1 LNHATRTRL
10 ERNIFP
16 AAHQACEPWEA
27 FPWHAGRGGAIDTH
41 VAHSSQALA
50 IDVFGT
56 IKTSSNRDV
65 ILDALATTLGVP
77 TGGPWTISL
86 EWVARPTL
94 LNEPRPTQVAVYVE
108 SPWSVMLIECKF
120 TEQDGGACSQTVKRN
135 NSMPCNGNYVQQINH
150 GNDMAS
156 RCALSG
162 EGIQYW
168 DIIPKVFHLDAQT
181 DYQPCPFAG
190 PAYQWMRNLVVA
202 YKVARQKNKQPA
214 VVIVYAESPGLPM
227 AQKVRSKEWTQF
239 ARTVKQDQVPLHVRS
254 YQEILTLAQE
264 TTRQG
269 SGDQTVWK
277 ELDEWVNKKISKI
290 NENQRKS
297 KRRIPSHANKRSAHV
312 SGGVEESRGAS
323 RQDSR
328 NRR

>member
-1 LNHATRTRL
+1 MNQATRTRL
-10 ERNIFP
+10 EHNIFP
-16 AAHQACEPWEA
+16 AAHQACEPWET

-41 VAHSSQALA
+41 AAHSSQALA

-56 IKTSSNRDV
+56 IKTSSDRDV

-77 TGGPWTISL
+77 TGSPWTITL
-86 EWVARPTL
+86 EWTARPTL
-94 LNEPRPTQVAVYVE
+94 LNEPRPNQVDVYLE
-108 SPWSVMLIECKF
+108 NPSSVILMECKF

-135 NSMPCNGNYVQQINH
+135 NSTPCNGNYAASILSPPSSPPVVS
-150 GNDMAS
+150 GNPS
-156 RCALSG
+156 SLRCALSG
-162 EGIQYW
+162 KGIQYW

-227 AQKVRSKEWTQF
+227 AQKVRSKAWTQF
-239 ARTVKQDQVPLHVRS
+239 VRTVKQDQVPLHVRS

-269 SGDQTVWK
+269 SGEQTVWK
-277 ELDEWVNKKISKI
+277 ELAEWVNRKISALNGDRRKLK
-290 NENQRKS
+290 RKS
-297 KRRIPSHANKRSAHV
+297 PSRSNRVSAN
-312 SGGVEESRGAS
+312 
-323 RQDSR
+323 R
-328 NRR
+328 NG